1 MRLNLYGDNMLKVS
15 IIIPVYNVASY
26 IEDCLNSVLS
36 QTYPNI
42 ECIIVDD
49 CGQDDSMCIV
59 KSILTAKSS
68 RLEVRIVTHEV
79 NKGLSEARNSGIREA
94 TGDYLYFLDS
104 DDYIA
109 EDAIERMVTMLEKHA
124 VDFVVG
130 DIATFGE
137 DSEQKDYLRMESG
150 YLFGNKKISHSY
162 SESLWYMMAWNKMVS
177 RSFLLKNEVFFAPNI
192 YHEDELWSFKL
203 ALVANSMAVCN
214 RVTYFYRIRK
224 NGSIMSNLTMKHV
237 EDMLFIFDTC
247 LSLSEKYHRAC
258 IYSKLRTF
266 YLTLIC
272 NGYRLNDK
280 AYASELLQ
288 CLGRKHKRFF
298 YRINLL
304 SCSWKNKVKYVLCL
318 MPIRI
323 LYAVARILPF

>member
-1 MRLNLYGDNMLKVS
+1 MLKVS

-26 IEDCLNSVLS
+26 IEDCLNSVLN

-59 KSILTAKSS
+59 KSILTAKSP
-68 RLEVRIVTHEV
+68 RIEIRIVTHEV

-104 DDYIA
+104 DDYMA
-109 EDAIERMVTMLEKHA
+109 ENAIERMVVMVKKHA
-124 VDFVVG
+124 VDFVIG
-130 DIATFGE
+130 DIVTFGE
-137 DSEQKDYLRMESG
+137 ASEQKDFLRMESG
-150 YLFGNKKISHSY
+150 YLFGNEKISYSY
-162 SESLWYMMAWNKMVS
+162 SESQWYMMAWNKMIS
-177 RSFLLKNEVFFAPNI
+177 RSFLLNNEIFFAPNI

-203 ALVANSMAVCN
+203 ALVANSMAICN
-214 RVTYFYRIRK
+214 KVTYFYRIRR
-224 NGSIMSNLTMKHV
+224 NGSIMSNLTMKHM
-237 EDMLFIFDTC
+237 EDMLFIFDAC
-247 LSLSEKYHRAC
+247 LSLSEEYHRAC

-272 NGYRLNDK
+272 NVYRLNDK

-288 CLGRKHKRFF
+288 GLSRKNKRFF
-298 YRINLL
+298 KNINLL
-304 SCSWKNKVKYVLCL
+304 SCSCENKVKYVLCL
-318 MPIRI
+318 IPVRI
-323 LYAVARILPF
+323 LYTMARILPF